1 MENEK
6 KKSKKK
12 WIIIAIIIVLAI
24 IGIVSCG
31 GDDESG
37 TVSNNESSKD
47 SSNKKSDNTDKL
59 KDSDFEVTEYRYG
72 EGNDNTY
79 ILKVQNNSKK
89 TVDIEAEVTA
99 LDENGEALSVASDD
113 IYTLEPGKA
122 SVMEFYFN
130 DGTPAKFEYNIDYS
144 KSSHESKV
152 SNLDISET
160 QNNKNVVIKC
170 TNTSNESVS
179 YPEVAI
185 LFFKG
190 DTLVQYDMSF
200 FLPDTDDELKPGKS
214 KSVELECDEDFDRYE
229 EYPKVCVNL
238 QTDVR

>member
-24 IGIVSCG
+24 IGIASCG

-99 LDENGEALSVASDD
+99 LDENGESLSVASND

-122 SVMEFYFN
+122 SVMEFYFD

-144 KSSHESKV
+144 KSSGPFQVLCK
-152 SNLDISET
+152 
-160 QNNKNVVIKC
+160 
-170 TNTSNESVS
+170 
-179 YPEVAI
+179 
-185 LFFKG
+185 
-190 DTLVQYDMSF
+190 
-200 FLPDTDDELKPGKS
+200 
-214 KSVELECDEDFDRYE
+214 R
-229 EYPKVCVNL
+229 
-238 QTDVR
+238 

>member
-144 KSSHESKV
+144 KSSHKSKV

-229 EYPKVCVNL
+229 TFY
-238 QTDVR
+238 TAW

>member
-1 MENEK
+1 MKNEK

-24 IGIVSCG
+24 IGIASCG

-99 LDENGEALSVASDD
+99 LDEKGESLSVASND

-144 KSSHESKV
+144 KSSYESKV

-170 TNTSNESVS
+170 TNTSDDPVEFPQVS
-179 YPEVAI
+179 I

-190 DTLVQYDMSF
+190 DTLVEYDMGYL
-200 FLPDTDDELKPGKS
+200 LPDSDDELKPGKS
-214 KSVELECDEDFDRYE
+214 KSIELECYEDFDRYE
-229 EYPKVCVNL
+229 TFY
-238 QTDVR
+238 TAR

>member
-24 IGIVSCG
+24 IGIASCG

-72 EGNDNTY
+72 TY

-99 LDENGEALSVASDD
+99 LDENGESLSVASND

-122 SVMEFYFN
+122 SVMEFYFD

-144 KSSHESKV
+144 KSSYESKV

-170 TNTSNESVS
+170 TNTSDDPVEFPQVS
-179 YPEVAI
+179 I

-190 DTLVQYDMSF
+190 DTLVEYDMGYL
-200 FLPDTDDELKPGKS
+200 LPDSDDELKPGKS
-214 KSVELECDEDFDRYE
+214 KSIELECYEDFDRYE
-229 EYPKVCVNL
+229 TFY
-238 QTDVR
+238 TAR

>member
-130 DGTPAKFEYNIDYS
+130 DGTPAKFEYNIGYS

-229 EYPKVCVNL
+229 TFY
-238 QTDVR
+238 TAW

>member
-24 IGIVSCG
+24 IGIASCG
-31 GDDESG
+31 GDDGSG
-37 TVSNNESSKD
+37 TVSNNKSSKD

-99 LDENGEALSVASDD
+99 LDENGESLSVANDD

-170 TNTSNESVS
+170 TNTSDESVS

-229 EYPKVCVNL
+229 TFY
-238 QTDVR
+238 TAW

>member
-24 IGIVSCG
+24 IGIASCG

-99 LDENGEALSVASDD
+99 LDEKGESLSVASND
-113 IYTLEPGKA
+113 IYTL
-122 SVMEFYFN
+122 
-130 DGTPAKFEYNIDYS
+130 
-144 KSSHESKV
+144 
-152 SNLDISET
+152 
-160 QNNKNVVIKC
+160 
-170 TNTSNESVS
+170 
-179 YPEVAI
+179 
-185 LFFKG
+185 
-190 DTLVQYDMSF
+190 
-200 FLPDTDDELKPGKS
+200 
-214 KSVELECDEDFDRYE
+214 
-229 EYPKVCVNL
+229 
-238 QTDVR
+238 